1 MSMKFSAGVAALVV
15 IALPAFAAPL
25 TVGESPAAD
34 CARAAAAQS
43 QGHLIAGGRAEA
55 LAACSQA
62 LNGMLS
68 SNDRTATLAN
78 RGILEAADGRTNA
91 AIADFDSALKRNAD
105 LAEIYVDRGA
115 ALLQAARYSEARADF
130 DRALTLH
137 PSNPAVVYFNRG
149 MAN

>member
-34 CARAAAAQS
+34 CARAASAQS
-43 QGHLIAGGRAEA
+43 QTHLIEGGRAEA

-68 SNDRTATLAN
+68 SIDRPATLAN
-78 RGILEAADGRTNA
+78 RGVLEAAGGQASA
-91 AIADFDSALKRNAD
+91 AIADFDAALKRNPNLAD
-105 LAEIYVDRGA
+105 VYVDRGA

-130 DRALTLH
+130 DRAITLH
-137 PSNPAVVYFNRG
+137 PRNPE
-149 MAN
+149 